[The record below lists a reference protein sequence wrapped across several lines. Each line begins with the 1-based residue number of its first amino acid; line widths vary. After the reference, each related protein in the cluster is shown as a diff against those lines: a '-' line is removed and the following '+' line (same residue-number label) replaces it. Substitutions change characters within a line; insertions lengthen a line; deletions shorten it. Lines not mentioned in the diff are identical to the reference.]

1 MKSKFNFQVKA
12 SSRSSRSGDM
22 QSENPKLIRKFLQKW
37 KKSGILK
44 EIRDRE
50 FPTTKGQKARLK
62 KRAGIR
68 RSKKS

>member
-1 MKSKFNFQVKA
+1 MRKKFNFQVKA
-12 SSRSSRSGDM
+12 PSKGGDA
-22 QSENPKLIRKFLQKW
+22 QTENQKLIRKFLQKW

-50 FPTTKGQKARLK
+50 APTTKGQKERLK
-62 KRAGIR
+62 KRAGVR